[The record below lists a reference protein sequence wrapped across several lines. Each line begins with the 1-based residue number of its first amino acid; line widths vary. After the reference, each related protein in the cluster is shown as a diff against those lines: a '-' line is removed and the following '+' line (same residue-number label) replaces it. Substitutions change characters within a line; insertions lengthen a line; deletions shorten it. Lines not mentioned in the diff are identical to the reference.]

1 MQDKKKLYEQ
11 KIAAQLAEWR
21 ADIDKLQARA
31 KGASADARLK
41 YAKQIDKLEL
51 KYGEGKSKL
60 KEIAES
66 TEEAWESIKDGADS
80 LWDTMKSTFAEIK
93 DKFKD

>member
-21 ADIDKLQARA
+21 ADIDKLQAKA

-41 YAKQIDKLEL
+41 YAKQIDKLEV
-51 KYGEGKSKL
+51 KYSEGRSKL

-66 TEEAWESIKDGADS
+66 TEEAWESLKDGADS

-93 DKFKD
+93 GKFKD

>member
-11 KIAAQLAEWR
+11 NIAAQLAKWR
-21 ADIDKLQARA
+21 ADIDKLQA

-41 YAKQIDKLEL
+41 YAKQIDMLEL
-51 KYGEGKSKL
+51 KYDEGKRKL